1 MKREIYT
8 LNQYGHIEI
17 NLKNIMNKKNVSR
30 NALAR
35 AINARFE
42 VIDKWYN
49 GHVEKI
55 DADVL
60 ARICFVLE
68 CSPSDIIIYKLDTFS
83 SHPHSG

>member
-1 MKREIYT
+1 MKNEIYT
-8 LNQYGHIEI
+8 ISQYGKII
-17 NLKNIMNKKNVSR
+17 IDIRAIMDDRGISR

-42 VIDKWYN
+42 VVDKWYK
-49 GHVEKI
+49 GSVEKI

-68 CSPSDIIIYKLDTFS
+68 CTPGDIIRYIDS
-83 SHPHSG
+83 D

>member
-1 MKREIYT
+1 MNNKLFTI
-8 LNQYGHIEI
+8 NQYGKITIDIKTIMDEKYI
-17 NLKNIMNKKNVSR
+17 NR
-30 NALAR
+30 NMLAR

-55 DADVL
+55 DADIL

-68 CSPSDIIIYKLDTFS
+68 CTPGDIIRYIESDS
-83 SHPHSG
+83 Q

>member
-1 MKREIYT
+1 MSREIYT

-17 NLKNIMNKKNVSR
+17 NLKSIMDSKGITR

-35 AINARFE
+35 SVNTRFE
-42 VIDKWYN
+42 VIDKWYH

-55 DADVL
+55 DSDIL

-68 CSPSDIIIYKLDTFS
+68 CSPSDIIIYRI
-83 SHPHSG
+83 

>member
-1 MKREIYT
+1 MEKELFTI
-8 LNQYGHIEI
+8 NHYGRIEI
-17 NLKNIMNKKNVSR
+17 RLKDFMDQNQITR

-60 ARICFVLE
+60 ARICFVLN
-68 CSPSDIIIYKLDTFS
+68 CSPGDIIHYVS
-83 SHPHSG
+83 SDKEM

>member
-1 MKREIYT
+1 MKNAIYT
-8 LNQYGHIEI
+8 ISQYGKII
-17 NLKNIMNKKNVSR
+17 IDIRTIMDDRGISR

-42 VIDKWYN
+42 VVDKWYK
-49 GHVEKI
+49 GSVEKI

-68 CSPSDIIIYKLDTFS
+68 CTPGDIIRYIDS
-83 SHPHSG
+83 D

>member
-17 NLKNIMNKKNVSR
+17 NLKEIMDKKNVSR

-55 DADVL
+55 DSDVL
-60 ARICFVLE
+60 ARICYVLD
-68 CSPSDIIIYKLDTFS
+68 CSPSDVIVYKLDTTK
-83 SHPHSG
+83 

>member
-1 MKREIYT
+1 MNKELFTI
-8 LNQYGHIEI
+8 NQYGSIKI
-17 NLKNIMNKKNVSR
+17 NIKDYLDERNITR

-35 AINARFE
+35 AVNTRFE

-60 ARICFVLE
+60 ARICYVLE
-68 CSPSDIIIYKLDTFS
+68 CTPGDIIQYVTNDSK
-83 SHPHSG
+83 

>member
-1 MKREIYT
+1 MKNEIYT
-8 LNQYGHIEI
+8 ISQYGKII
-17 NLKNIMNKKNVSR
+17 IDIRTIMDDRGISR

-42 VIDKWYN
+42 VVDKWYN
-49 GHVEKI
+49 GSVEKI

-68 CSPSDIIIYKLDTFS
+68 CTPGDIIRYIDS
-83 SHPHSG
+83 D

>member
-1 MKREIYT
+1 MNNELFTIKK
-8 LNQYGHIEI
+8 YGHIEI
-17 NLKNIMNKKNVSR
+17 NIKPIMDKKNISR

-49 GHVEKI
+49 GRVEKI

-60 ARICFVLE
+60 ARICYVLE
-68 CSPSDIIIYKLDTFS
+68 CSPADIIIYKTTE
-83 SHPHSG
+83 

>member
-1 MKREIYT
+1 MSI
-8 LNQYGHIEI
+8 NNYGYIQI
-17 NLKNIMNKKNVSR
+17 SLKDIMDKKGVTR

-42 VIDKWYN
+42 VVDKWYN

-60 ARICFVLE
+60 ARICYVLE
-68 CSPSDIIIYKLDTFS
+68 CEPKDVIKYIYKNETK
-83 SHPHSG
+83 

>member
-1 MKREIYT
+1 MSI
-8 LNQYGHIEI
+8 NDYGYIQI
-17 NLKNIMNKKNVSR
+17 SLKDIMDKKGVTR

-42 VIDKWYN
+42 VVDKWYN

-60 ARICFVLE
+60 ARICYVLE
-68 CSPSDIIIYKLDTFS
+68 CEPKDVIKYIYKNETK
-83 SHPHSG
+83 